1 MQIADREAVYVISAE
16 RETETIH
23 FLCEVAKKQEDFRT
37 PSKLTFFVL
46 FFFSRNIRTFDR
58 KPQFK
63 QLKFWN
69 FTRLKTT
76 PVELKK
82 RFRVEK

>member
-46 FFFSRNIRTFDR
+46 FFFLAGTFE
-58 KPQFK
+58 
-63 QLKFWN
+63 
-69 FTRLKTT
+69 RLIENPK
-76 PVELKK
+76 LNNSNSGILLD
-82 RFRVEK
+82 